1 MAVNFLDITRVSA
14 TAYSYYFF
22 DANCWV
28 TQLLYTS
35 GTLNQVKRNQPLKYV
50 NFFSSVITAATSHGN
65 KPTASRPKIIVTSLL
80 ISEIFNAYMHLKHS
94 VYQKTN
100 PTCQNFKKDYRPTAD
115 YERQTKILSSD
126 FEAYKD
132 YILIE
137 SDYVKE
143 IDPFTLFQ
151 SVSPTNDFNDVFLY
165 FQLIE
170 IRKTMNPIAIVT
182 DDSDFVFEGIDII
195 TANATLLGLIKSK
208 TSSYNK

>member
-1 MAVNFLDITRVSA
+1 MAVTILDISKVFPKT
-14 TAYSYYFF
+14 YSYYFF

-35 GTLNQVKRNQPLKYV
+35 GTLNQVQRNQPQKYV

-65 KPTASRPKIIVTSLL
+65 KPTANKPKIIVTSLL

-94 VYQKTN
+94 VYQKVN
-100 PTCQNFKKDYRPTAD
+100 PNCKKFKKDYRPTTD
-115 YERQTKILSSD
+115 YEKQTKTLISD
-126 FEAYKD
+126 FEAFKD
-132 YILIE
+132 YVLIE

-151 SVSPTNDFNDVFLY
+151 SVSSTNDFNDVFLY
-165 FQLIE
+165 FQLRE
-170 IRKTMNPIAIVT
+170 IKRNINPIAIVT

-195 TANATLLGLIKSK
+195 TANTTLLGLNKNK
-208 TSSYNK
+208 NSSHKK